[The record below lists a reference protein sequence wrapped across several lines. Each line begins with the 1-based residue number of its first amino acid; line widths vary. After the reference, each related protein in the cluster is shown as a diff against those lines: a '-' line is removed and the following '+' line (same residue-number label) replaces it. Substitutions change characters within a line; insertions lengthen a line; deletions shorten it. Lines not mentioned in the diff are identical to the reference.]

1 MLAQNGKYSITRS
14 YLEIKGHRQQL
25 NTIDLV
31 WTAVDL
37 PKHRFMLWLTVQGRF
52 LTEERKLRL
61 HIQVDDTECCLCEER
76 VMETT
81 RDLFEVCNWT
91 KKVWHKMV
99 Q

>member
-1 MLAQNGKYSITRS
+1 M
-14 YLEIKGHRQQL
+14 
-25 NTIDLV
+25 
-31 WTAVDL
+31 
-37 PKHRFMLWLTVQGRF
+37 QGRF